1 MAAADFDFAS
11 LLEEATRAGELR
23 GSAAENIRELLGA
36 SASTIYIAAVSELA
50 RAGKWAELNDR
61 FYRTLAF
68 GTGGLRGRTIGK
80 IVTKV
85 EWGEAG
91 ENERPQFPCVG
102 TNAMNFFNVS
112 RATQGLVAYLH
123 EWRSQEKI
131 EGKPKIVIA
140 HDSRHFS
147 KEFAELAGKTA
158 AENGCDACVF
168 EGPRSTPE
176 LSFAVRHLRASAGI
190 VITASH
196 NPPRD
201 NGYKLYSS
209 DGSQIIPP
217 NDEIVERF
225 ANVVTSPALGER
237 TSAHHRW
244 ISPDLLDRYRSHMTQ
259 RFAVSH
265 SDLAITYTPL
275 HGVGGASMM
284 DLFARAGY
292 TNVTPVA
299 AQFEPDGAFPTLPF
313 PNPEEPGALDLAMAR
328 ADEVQST
335 LVIANDPDADRLGA
349 AVRDGAGWHVL
360 RGDQIGWLLASAML
374 PAMQD
379 PRDVVATTIV
389 SSTLLRA
396 MARDAGVRFAMT
408 LTGFKWLARA
418 AGDGVLR
425 LGYEEA
431 LGFAVDPE
439 VADKD
444 GLSAALA
451 LSHLADDLRRHGQT
465 LMDRLDEIEARF
477 GVHSIF
483 QLSLRAEGPS
493 GLGAIIDAVQSLRED
508 PPTTLGGLAVSA
520 NFDLALGYEGLGPTD
535 GVLLQLG
542 ESGRV
547 VVRPSG
553 TEPKLKAYIEITSP
567 PSDATSLAEQRRHGE
582 LLVSAVRA
590 DLESLLRL

>member
-1 MAAADFDFAS
+1 
-11 LLEEATRAGELR
+11 
-23 GSAAENIRELLGA
+23 
-36 SASTIYIAAVSELA
+36 
-50 RAGKWAELNDR
+50 
-61 FYRTLAF
+61 
-68 GTGGLRGRTIGK
+68 
-80 IVTKV
+80 
-85 EWGEAG
+85 
-91 ENERPQFPCVG
+91 
-102 TNAMNFFNVS
+102 
-112 RATQGLVAYLH
+112 
-123 EWRSQEKI
+123 
-131 EGKPKIVIA
+131 
-140 HDSRHFS
+140 
-147 KEFAELAGKTA
+147 
-158 AENGCDACVF
+158 
-168 EGPRSTPE
+168 
-176 LSFAVRHLRASAGI
+176 
-190 VITASH
+190 
-196 NPPRD
+196 
-201 NGYKLYSS
+201 
-209 DGSQIIPP
+209 
-217 NDEIVERF
+217 
-225 ANVVTSPALGER
+225 
-237 TSAHHRW
+237 
-244 ISPDLLDRYRSHMTQ
+244 
-259 RFAVSH
+259 
-265 SDLAITYTPL
+265 
-275 HGVGGASMM
+275 
-284 DLFARAGY
+284 
-292 TNVTPVA
+292 
-299 AQFEPDGAFPTLPF
+299 
-313 PNPEEPGALDLAMAR
+313 MAR

-418 AGDGVLR
+418 AATGCCAWATR
-425 LGYEEA
+425 R
-431 LGFAVDPE
+431 P
-439 VADKD
+439 
-444 GLSAALA
+444 SA
-451 LSHLADDLRRHGQT
+451 SPSIPRSPTRTDFRPRSPFRTSPMTCDVTVRH

-520 NFDLALGYEGLGPTD
+520 NFDLALGYEGLAPTD
-535 GVLLQLG
+535 GVLMQLG